1 MTHNATYEHLHT
13 IALHA
18 PSSSGVYL
26 WRNADAAVIY
36 VGKAKN
42 LKNRLTSYFSG
53 KKDIKTQLL
62 VSNAH
67 SIEYIITQNEYEAFL
82 LENTLIKKFA
92 PRYNINLKDDKSYP
106 AVRIT
111 NEPFPRVFKT
121 RTIIDDG
128 SLYFGPY
135 PDAGA
140 VDDFIKALYRIY
152 PIRHCKILRKRNA
165 PCLYYHIGQC
175 AAPCC
180 KKIAKD
186 DYNTFI
192 GEIITLLEK
201 KEKSAAEKIK
211 TRMKEAARNLN
222 FEKAARFR
230 DGLRA
235 LERMN
240 MQNIV
245 ENFSSEDC
253 DYLAYWRIDELVS
266 VVVLKLRNGKIVGKE
281 TYRTK
286 SLHDNEDLTG
296 EFFAAYYTAENSAP
310 PTIYIKT
317 KTSLETKDLA
327 HWFFETLHATV
338 RVVFPNENDN
348 LHNAALSMAEQNA
361 KEDCMRRRREVSD
374 DEALQELQKIFSLEE
389 LPRRIEG
396 FDIAHLAGKFPVAS
410 LISFYNGNPD
420 KKNYRYFR
428 LQTTDGIIDD
438 FASMREAASRRYT
451 RLLNENKDLPD
462 LVLIDGGIGQVNAV
476 QKIFDSLSLDIKIV
490 GLAKKNEEL
499 YTSGNSTPLSLP
511 KTSAALK
518 LLQRVRDETHR
529 FATTQNQKLRTKENT
544 KNDFETIRGIGEKR
558 GALLAAHF
566 SSFEKLSHAKADE
579 VAKLLSVNEH
589 IANEIIES
597 AKKQCGVKVEKKIY
611 AAETLAERALAV
623 ASNTATFKKSRYT
636 END

>member
-1 MTHNATYEHLHT
+1 MTHNATYEHLHE

-26 WRNADAAVIY
+26 WRNADATVIY

-42 LKNRLTSYFSG
+42 LKHRLSSYFSG

-121 RTIIDDG
+121 RNIIEDG

-140 VDDFIKALYRIY
+140 VDDFIKTLYRMY
-152 PIRHCKILRKRNA
+152 PIRHCKILRTRTA
-165 PCLYYHIGQC
+165 PCLYYHIHQC

-180 KKIAKD
+180 KKISKD

-201 KEKSAAEKIK
+201 KEKSAQTKIE
-211 TRMKEAARNLN
+211 TLMKQAAQNLD

-253 DYLAYWRIDELVS
+253 DYIAYWRIDELVS
-266 VVVLKLRNGKIVGKE
+266 IVVLKARNGKIEGKE

-286 SLHDNEDLTG
+286 SLHDDEDIMG
-296 EFFAAYYTAENSAP
+296 EFFAAYYTDKKSAP

-317 KTSLETKDLA
+317 KTSLAVNEFSR
-327 HWFFETLHATV
+327 WFFETLHANV
-338 RVVFPNENDN
+338 RVTFPSENEN
-348 LHNAALSMAEQNA
+348 LQNASLSMAEQNA
-361 KEDCMRRRREVSD
+361 KEDCIRRRREVCD
-374 DEALQELQKIFSLEE
+374 DDALRELQKLFSLEE

-499 YTSGNSTPLSLP
+499 YTSGKSKPLTLP

-544 KNDFETIRGIGEKR
+544 KNDFENLRGVGKKR
-558 GALLAAHF
+558 SLLLAEHF
-566 SSFEKLSHAKADE
+566 KTLEKLIASGTNEICK
-579 VAKLLSVNEH
+579 VLSVNEH

-597 AKKQCGVKVEKKIY
+597 AKNENKKNNCKVSQKNYTVEN
-611 AAETLAERALAV
+611 LAERALNV
-623 ASNTATFKKSRYT
+623 AENEFKK
-636 END
+636 N